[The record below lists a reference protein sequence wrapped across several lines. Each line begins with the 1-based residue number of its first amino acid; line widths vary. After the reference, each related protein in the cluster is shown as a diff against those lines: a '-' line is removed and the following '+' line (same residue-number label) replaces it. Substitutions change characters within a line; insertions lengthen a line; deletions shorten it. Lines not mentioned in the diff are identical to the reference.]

1 MGLKKEVQDYSRKL
15 AGYYFKLD
23 SIRDKRPAC
32 PKTLHKADMKLLSSK
47 LTKRNKIFDAIGG
60 PPSACQFWNDLSVNK
75 NLNPGARREVL
86 GTVTEQK
93 ARKDGNKPSVIDID
107 KILKPEN
114 LKEGEGKNKDTK
126 GSKRTLEWPVYYY
139 Y

>member
-32 PKTLHKADMKLLSSK
+32 PKTLLKADMKLLSSK

-86 GTVTEQK
+86 GTVTAQK

-107 KILKPEN
+107 KILKPED
-114 LKEGEGKNKDTK
+114 LKEVEGKNKDTK
-126 GSKRTLEWPVYYY
+126 GSKRTLEWSVYYY

>member
-1 MGLKKEVQDYSRKL
+1 MGLKKEAQAYSRQL
-15 AGYYFKLD
+15 AGYYFELD

-32 PKTLHKADMKLLSSK
+32 PKTLRKADMRLLSRK
-47 LTKRNKIFDAIGG
+47 LAKRNKIFDAIGG

-86 GTVTEQK
+86 GIVTEQR
-93 ARKDGNKPSVIDID
+93 ARKNGNKPSVIDID
-107 KILKPEN
+107 KILNPEN
-114 LKEGEGKNKDTK
+114 LKVGKKNEKDTK